1 MTSHRPAYDTHTPRR
16 WPGPGRLAVAAVLV
30 IGGCTALLVAF
41 GAAAAPLVAVVA
53 GLVLILPLQLRP
65 PLPQHLPSA
74 TGSGTGT
81 GAGAGADTDPL
92 SMYPPVYRRW
102 VRTTAG
108 ADASIQDLLDRAAQ
122 HSSWW
127 EHRCR
132 NTHRSLESVETD
144 LDPARLPTLI
154 ARHEAAH
161 ALVAHDMGATVLE
174 LTYDTQ
180 DGHCMAIWTHDQT
193 QPDRLWTMMTY
204 NLAGVASDQRE
215 GAFNTG
221 SQQDLDQVH
230 DLTLALISLGRSPSE
245 HHGPLT
251 SDALITSARRR
262 ALEVLQRSPDRHGEL
277 AEALLHE
284 GPTLPGLRIAEIL
297 GSPR

>member
-81 GAGAGADTDPL
+81 GAGTDPL

-180 DGHCMAIWTHDQT
+180 DGHCIGYVNPTWPRNDGQKWTH
-193 QPDRLWTMMTY
+193 
-204 NLAGVASDQRE
+204 LARDQRQLC
-215 GAFNTG
+215 A
-221 SQQDLDQVH
+221 
-230 DLTLALISLGRSPSE
+230 
-245 HHGPLT
+245 
-251 SDALITSARRR
+251 
-262 ALEVLQRSPDRHGEL
+262 
-277 AEALLHE
+277 
-284 GPTLPGLRIAEIL
+284 
-297 GSPR
+297 